1 MQIDTF
7 TIGLVIMNI
16 GFLMQIKKTF
26 SKKEEGFDT
35 HFLWLYALGG
45 VVCAYAGIEIGTYIN
60 ALLNIL
66 IVSSVLMLAFKFSE
80 KEEKKTKI
88 KKKK

>member
-1 MQIDTF
+1 MVIDTF

-26 SKKEEGFDT
+26 LKKEEGFDT

-45 VVCAYAGIEIGTYIN
+45 VVCAYAGIEAETYLN
-60 ALLNIL
+60 SLLNVL
-66 IVSSVLMLAFKFSE
+66 IVSSVLMLAFKFGG
-80 KEEKKTKI
+80 KEEKKTI
-88 KKKK
+88 KRR